1 MFCHIVISEI
11 KYILCLLCF
20 CIYIRKKKTEEFFT
34 DGWNWVKLW
43 SYLKCCLVPFH
54 LTEGVA
60 GCYSNQGCS
69 CGSRLRPRSICPS
82 PPLFDAVA
90 MATASRN
97 PSSSRPPRLIGV
109 RTLIE
114 IPSLYARTGWV
125 ELFAARSF
133 IHGSFLYCCLCSPGG
148 IRIFERSKRS
158 RVPFEKQDAAAAL
171 AMWAKS

>member
-1 MFCHIVISEI
+1 MFWLIGIFKI
-11 KYILCLLCF
+11 KYILHSTFHLFL
-20 CIYIRKKKTEEFFT
+20 YLHKGKKEPQEFFI
-34 DGWNWVKLW
+34 DGWNWVKLC
-43 SYLKCCLVPFH
+43 SYLQCSLVPFY

-60 GCYSNQGCS
+60 GYHSNQGCS
-69 CGSRLRPRSICPS
+69 CGSRLRPQSICPS

-90 MATASRN
+90 MATVSRN

-133 IHGSFLYCCLCSPGG
+133 IHGSFAYCCSVPRAASEFSNVPSVPEFL
-148 IRIFERSKRS
+148 SKN
-158 RVPFEKQDAAAAL
+158 KMQQQL
-171 AMWAKS
+171 AS